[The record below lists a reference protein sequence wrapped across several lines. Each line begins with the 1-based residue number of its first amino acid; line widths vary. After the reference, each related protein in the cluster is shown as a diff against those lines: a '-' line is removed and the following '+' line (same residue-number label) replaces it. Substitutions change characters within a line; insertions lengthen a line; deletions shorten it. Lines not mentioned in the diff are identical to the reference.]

1 MGLCKEALELF
12 IPFARKKRRDFWVW
26 DLLAQLHPHD
36 HALQMACWAKALTCK
51 TPPEFLVK
59 IRQKMAGVLIEAGR
73 WEEAKAEIEVLCRV
87 REANHWRVPKEV
99 EAWQH
104 EPLYPR
110 SIQNLSNDGLYTLWA
125 KQAEQLLVEELPERV
140 GVVWSVNLEKKTAQ
154 YFVDEHT
161 FGGFGYEKYG
171 LPEPFLGQ
179 FLRLSLKEVKAAEG
193 YFWQVH
199 RVDTRQESN
208 PPEGLVRSFEGMLQM
223 KGNVGFV
230 KGVMVHLSQI
240 NFEIDTKTLVKGRAV
255 RAYNQ
260 KNKEWGWRAID
271 IEKLCI
277 FEN

>member
-1 MGLCKEALELF
+1 M
-12 IPFARKKRRDFWVW
+12 R
-26 DLLAQLHPHD
+26 
-36 HALQMACWAKALTCK
+36 
-51 TPPEFLVK
+51 
-59 IRQKMAGVLIEAGR
+59 
-73 WEEAKAEIEVLCRV
+73 
-87 REANHWRVPKEV
+87 
-99 EAWQH
+99 
-104 EPLYPR
+104 
-110 SIQNLSNDGLYTLWA
+110 
-125 KQAEQLLVEELPERV
+125 
-140 GVVWSVNLEKKTAQ
+140 
-154 YFVDEHT
+154 HT